1 MRQDERHFFPII
13 VIVVIKIVLGAG
25 DRSKSS

>member
-13 VIVVIKIVLGAG
+13 VIVAIKIVLGAG